1 MKENKSKNTILNK
14 IIWTVIIIFS
24 VIFWGVCAVVNSKG
38 GLIIIIAIMMF
49 LCAAAFVWAIC
60 FHVKLW
66 RTKQEEKHLFW
77 ESIFLYSGLWLV
89 FFGIDLNFALVALQ
103 VKSTEFCL
111 IFVVLAIAS
120 FAAMIIYEIIG
131 KSGFLN
137 KSEEP
142 IAVFISVLIVGVF
155 VGAYYYPAFLAVFFI
170 KLLMTVIAISMSI
183 LMIKKFVV
191 EQVNLKT
198 LQSITNFLFLF
209 LTTIAAIVISI
220 YLLFWKQEATNQDLF
235 TSIMGVFAG
244 VLGGSLTLA
253 GVAWTIRRQD
263 EIHKKDEQ
271 SKFKPMFRY
280 CAKEEI
286 KKADIIQNFFFH
298 KTEIIIKD
306 YHNRREHF
314 KNFDNANFLIESI
327 EVNGNEFTSIEYAFV
342 EKGNYFY
349 IDFPETELGVQTL
362 YFNVKDVLGNK
373 YRFELIKNEGMIS
386 GIREIK
392 GV

>member
-1 MKENKSKNTILNK
+1 MKENKSKNTTLNK

-24 VIFWGVCAVVNSKG
+24 VIFWGLCAVVNSKV
-38 GLIIIIAIMMF
+38 GLIIIIAIMML

-66 RTKQEEKHLFW
+66 RKQKEEKHLFW

-120 FAAMIIYEIIG
+120 FAAMMIYEIIG

-137 KSEEP
+137 KSEES

-170 KLLMTVIAISMSI
+170 KLLMTVIAILMSI
-183 LMIKKFVV
+183 LMIKKFVA

-220 YLLFWKQEATNQDLF
+220 YLFFWQQEATNQDLF
-235 TSIMGVFAG
+235 TSIMGIFAG

-280 CAKEEI
+280 CSKEEI

-306 YHNRREHF
+306 YHNHREHF

-362 YFNVKDVLGNK
+362 YFNVKDVLENK
-373 YRFELIKNEGMIS
+373 YRFELVKNEGMIS